1 MEPTN
6 LILVGQLFVLYKTF
20 FKGVWFVEPNVE
32 ELVVFDKKSST
43 LAKVSYPNRQ
53 LIAREIEMEKMRRLE
68 AHTVGA
74 FTGNAKSS
82 EKVRKE
88 DKTSDAQPAL
98 PNHLQTLKFKELKSN
113 LKAPKV
119 SFSFCVIMWWLTAV

>member
-1 MEPTN
+1 M
-6 LILVGQLFVLYKTF
+6 
-20 FKGVWFVEPNVE
+20 
-32 ELVVFDKKSST
+32 FDKKSST

-74 FTGNAKSS
+74 YTGKGKPS

-88 DKTSDAQPAL
+88 DNASDAQKAL

-119 SFSFCVIMWWLTAV
+119 SFSIFVIRWWFSEATHDCD

>member
-1 MEPTN
+1 MK
-6 LILVGQLFVLYKTF
+6 LF
-20 FKGVWFVEPNVE
+20 FKGVWFAEPNVE
-32 ELVVFDKKSST
+32 ELVVLDKKSST
-43 LAKVSYPNRQ
+43 LAKVSYSNRQ

-74 FTGNAKSS
+74 YTGKDKPS

-88 DKTSDAQPAL
+88 DNASDAQKAL
-98 PNHLQTLKFKELKSN
+98 PNHLQTLKFKEMKSN

-119 SFSFCVIMWWLTAV
+119 SFSIFVTRWWFSEATLDCD